1 MSIHEPATLLT
12 DYLLALLGAVL
23 SWRLSRHPSISKPV
37 VRWWARALAVLT
49 LSAFVGGS
57 YHGFAPNFPLFIDE
71 LWWRGVLWI
80 ICLLGFTMGS
90 ALVCELV
97 PSERQALWKRLLIA
111 KFLFASAAVMI
122 FPHFVIAIVDYGLAM
137 LSWAGAAMKKIGRL
151 DRLASA
157 RAVSHVVYQAGPA
170 SPIA

>member
-23 SWRLSRHPSISKPV
+23 
-37 VRWWARALAVLT
+37 
-49 LSAFVGGS
+49 
-57 YHGFAPNFPLFIDE
+57 
-71 LWWRGVLWI
+71 
-80 ICLLGFTMGS
+80 
-90 ALVCELV
+90 
-97 PSERQALWKRLLIA
+97 
-111 KFLFASAAVMI
+111 I
-122 FPHFVIAIVDYGLAM
+122 FPHFVIAIVDYGLTM